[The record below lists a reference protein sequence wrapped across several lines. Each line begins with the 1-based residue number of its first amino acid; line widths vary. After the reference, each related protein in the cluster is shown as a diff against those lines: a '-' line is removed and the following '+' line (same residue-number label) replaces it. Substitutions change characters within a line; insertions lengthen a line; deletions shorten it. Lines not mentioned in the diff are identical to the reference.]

1 MRIKSMILLLFS
13 FIFISFF
20 SLPYLD
26 ARIELV
32 TLPAKEGV
40 KLTIYNSE
48 DLTLVKEN
56 RILTFKKGL
65 NRLEFSW
72 AGTLIDPTSLIFR
85 AISGEENLDI
95 LDVSFP
101 KNIKDTLVWNILCRQ
116 EGSYSIELSYFT
128 SGLSWAAK
136 YLFISDAA
144 EKSLNLKLYIT
155 LKNNSGEDYLRAKT
169 RLVVGKINLVEKIAQ
184 LARSGRSIPRPR
196 AMAPM
201 RRPGKT
207 YAKMKKGYAMR
218 DFERQEPKK
227 IHKEGLSEYFL
238 YTIEGEEDIKNR
250 WGKKVI
256 NLKKE
261 AVAFKAF
268 YKYDTERWG
277 SNIRRFFRFKNDKKS
292 LLGEEPLPDGV
303 VVVYSRIKGSDGLK
317 YIGQAHTKYIPI
329 GQKVDLDLGYEQ
341 QVTIKKKLTDYRTG
355 AFTFDYR
362 GNIRGWNEY
371 KYYELEIKNRRLADI
386 DLELKE
392 HFNGK
397 WVVEALSGDQPK
409 KDDYRTVKYKLN
421 LEPQEIRKVAF
432 KITQFH
438 GKNAENR

>member
-1 MRIKSMILLLFS
+1 MQRKPAKLILCLISIF
-13 FIFISFF
+13 FFISPFIVN
-20 SLPYLD
+20 

-85 AISGEENLDI
+85 ALSGEENLEI

-101 KNIKDTLVWNILCRQ
+101 KNINDTLVWNIVCRK

-144 EKSLNLKLYIT
+144 EKNLNIKLYIT
-155 LKNNSGEDYLRAKT
+155 LKNQSGEDYLKART
-169 RLVVGKINLVEKIAQ
+169 RLVVGKINLVEKIGL
-184 LARSGRSIPRPR
+184 LARGGKRRGSFKARRPV
-196 AMAPM
+196 M
-201 RRPGKT
+201 RRQMELKEGLKDSFR
-207 YAKMKKGYAMR
+207 AIAQSR
-218 DFERQEPKK
+218 PKK
-227 IHKEGLSEYFL
+227 VHKEGLSEYFL
-238 YTIEGEEDIKNR
+238 YTIDGEEDIKNR
-250 WGKKVI
+250 WGKKII
-256 NLKKE
+256 NLKKSQ
-261 AVAFKAF
+261 VPFKAY
-268 YKYDTERWG
+268 YKYDTDRWG
-277 SNIRRFFRFKNDKKS
+277 ERIKRYFRFRNDKKAK
-292 LLGEEPLPDGV
+292 LGEEPLPDGN
-303 VVVYSRIKGSDGLK
+303 VVVYARIHNSSGLK
-317 YIGQAHTKYIPI
+317 FIGQANTKYIPV
-329 GQKVDLDLGYEQ
+329 GEKVDLDLGYEK

-355 AFTFDYR
+355 AFTFNYR
-362 GNIRGWNEY
+362 GDISGWNEY
-371 KYYELEIKNRRLADI
+371 KYYELEIKNRRNASI
-386 DLELKE
+386 SLEIKE

-397 WVVEALSGDQPK
+397 WAVENISQDIAQK
-409 KDDYRTVKYKLN
+409 EDYRTLKYSLT
-421 LEPQEIRKVAF
+421 LEPQEVRKISF
-432 KITQFH
+432 KITQFQ